1 MSSSSNYLQVQCSPI
16 RNNQLKVYWFLL
28 QWIVEVFKELQKVP
42 CRFFFWFR
50 SRVWTMSLRKAPKL
64 VGKSTLTTLL
74 PDVTSKWSPANPR
87 MLYTLLPIAA
97 AKYILPPLFDYFA
110 FFCRSDNTVTKWK
123 PETTLVVPLICH
135 GLILWH
141 FLIGSGFH
149 FLSSCSL
156 PKTRSLPNK
165 RTSLGGSF

>member
-1 MSSSSNYLQVQCSPI
+1 MSSSSNCTSLQVQCSPI

-74 PDVTSKWSPANPR
+74 PHVTLCCPMLTTLLPDVTSKWSPANPR

-97 AKYILPPLFDYFA
+97 AKYILPFWQYSNRVKTRNDVGCAIDLPQPNSLTFPDRIVFSFPFKLFTHK
-110 FFCRSDNTVTKWK
+110 NWK
-123 PETTLVVPLICH
+123 P
-135 GLILWH
+135 
-141 FLIGSGFH
+141 
-149 FLSSCSL
+149 
-156 PKTRSLPNK
+156 PK
-165 RTSLGGSF
+165 